1 MRVSAVLALLAAAC
15 AGAPPQGV
23 DPLGALAA
31 AEEALG
37 EGQPQ
42 RAVQLLEAF
51 DVQDYAGED
60 RERYVLRLA
69 TALHRAGESWDAFEV
84 IRDFPKSYPV
94 SRFVEEVADLEFAI
108 GRALITSDWSFLFF
122 ASDADDGQAVLEH
135 FTQVY
140 PWHDALPDALRL
152 LGQKAFAEGAWNLAR
167 QRFEQLVLARSDSEW
182 IPLARYSIAMARYR
196 ALSGP
201 DYDLAELERAHNELR
216 DFLSSGIENV
226 RFQRSAQE
234 ALAVVR
240 GWLAVRH
247 VHVADFY
254 ARVGNERGER
264 HHLKLA
270 AERYPETIAGKN
282 AAARLR
288 RASGEEDSR

>member
-1 MRVSAVLALLAAAC
+1 MRAPAVLALLAAAC
-15 AGAPPQGV
+15 AGARPQGV
-23 DPLGALAA
+23 DPLTALAG
-31 AEEALG
+31 AEEALAKG
-37 EGQPQ
+37 RAQ
-42 RAVQLLEAF
+42 RAVELLEAF

-69 TALHRAGESWDAFEV
+69 TALHRAGESWDAFEA
-84 IRDFPKSYPV
+84 IRDFPTNYPV

-108 GRALITSDWSFLFF
+108 GRSLIASDGGFLFF

-140 PWHDALPDALRL
+140 PWHDAVPDALRL
-152 LGQKAFAEGAWNLAR
+152 LGQKAFAERSWNLAR

-182 IPLARYSIAMARYR
+182 VPLARYSIAMARYY
-196 ALSGP
+196 ALAGP

-216 DFLSSGIENV
+216 DFLAGGVENV
-226 RFQRSAQE
+226 RFERSARE

-264 HHLKLA
+264 HHLELA
-270 AERYPETIAGKN
+270 AERYPETAAGKD

-288 RASGEEDSR
+288 RLERSAAQR